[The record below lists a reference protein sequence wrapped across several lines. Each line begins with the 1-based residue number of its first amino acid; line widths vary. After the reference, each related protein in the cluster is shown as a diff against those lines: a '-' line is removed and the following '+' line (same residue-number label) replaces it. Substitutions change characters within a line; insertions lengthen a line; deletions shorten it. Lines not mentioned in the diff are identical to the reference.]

1 MLNPGN
7 SAGTH
12 EHPTQGLLDLLTIRE
27 HKKKIWVEHLSEE
40 YVSAPEDVMDLISS
54 GEKLRA
60 TSATGMNET
69 SSRSHSVFIL
79 KVLTCGFQKHLLR
92 ADANGQVESKPEGAG
107 GAAARSAVL
116 NLIDLAGS
124 ERVGKTGATGQTL
137 KEAQKINQSLSA
149 LGNVISALS
158 GGAAEHVPYRD
169 SQLTRLLQE
178 SLGGN
183 CKTRLVVAC
192 SPHPFNFEETL
203 SSLRFG
209 QRAKTLKNKIH
220 KNEERSPEELKVRR
234 KRQGSVTN

>member
-1 MLNPGN
+1 MEIYRETLRDLLNPGN
-7 SAGTH
+7 SAKL
-12 EHPTQGLLDLLTIRE
+12 QIRE

-79 KVLTCGFQKHLLR
+79 KVLTCFSKTFAL
-92 ADANGQVESKPEGAG
+92 ADAKGQVESKPEGAG